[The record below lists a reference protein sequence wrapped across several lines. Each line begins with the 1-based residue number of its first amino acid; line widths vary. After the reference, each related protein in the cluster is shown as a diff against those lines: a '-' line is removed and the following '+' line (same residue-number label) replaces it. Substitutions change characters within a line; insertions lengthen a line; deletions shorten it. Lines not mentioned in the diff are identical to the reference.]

1 MLKGINTV
9 LSPELLKILCEMG
22 HGDEIVIADANFP
35 AVSLG
40 KRLVRADGI
49 GADILLDAILGVFP
63 LDYYVGEQVV
73 LMEVAKGDSV
83 IPKIWV
89 EYEKTISKYDPRA
102 NIIRIERQEFY
113 NRAQRA
119 YAVVATGER
128 AQYGNIL
135 LKKGVI
141 QE

>member
-63 LDYYVGEQVV
+63 LDHYVGEQVV

-89 EYEKTISKYDPRA
+89 EYEKMISKYDPRA
-102 NIIRIERQEFY
+102 NIIRIELQALY
-113 NRAQRA
+113 HRAQRPDA
-119 YAVVATGER
+119 EVATAER